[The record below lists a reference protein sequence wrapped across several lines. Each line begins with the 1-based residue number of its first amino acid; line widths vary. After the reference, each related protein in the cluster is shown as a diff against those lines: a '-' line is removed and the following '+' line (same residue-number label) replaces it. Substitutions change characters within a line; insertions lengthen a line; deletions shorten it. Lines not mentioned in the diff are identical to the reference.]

1 MNCEERAALLVAYQK
16 RAILFSRAVDD
27 LRDAR
32 DGKWQEGFMTYWDA
46 AHETLTACIKAQDEL
61 ESHIARHHC
70 EDEVLEKAIA

>member
-1 MNCEERAALLVAYQK
+1 
-16 RAILFSRAVDD
+16 
-27 LRDAR
+27 
-32 DGKWQEGFMTYWDA
+32 MTYWDA